1 MSINLAQLLNKKFH
15 TMKIKILSIF
25 LLLFSL
31 KNTAQIVNINK
42 DWKFQK
48 GDDKTW
54 AKPEL
59 EDATW
64 SPILSLISYEKQG
77 FEGYKGYSWYR
88 IKFFLPEKVREGALF
103 KERIRVVLAKID
115 GANEVFLNGEKIGQ
129 TGSFPEEKGG
139 FVAASTEAAHHLF
152 DANNPAVR
160 WNQENV
166 IAVRAYGKGGMYEG
180 DCSFDMAT
188 PIDYIKFD
196 TSKDTWNMT
205 RTDTMSKKI
214 FITNNYEK
222 DLRGSVQTTYWENG
236 KRYAAA
242 FSVKLKAKETLE
254 FLSKTPAK
262 EDTKIELAF
271 TEMKTFKQIIVTEM
285 SPKGQI
291 ATPTKEKMKKE

>member
-1 MSINLAQLLNKKFH
+1 
-15 TMKIKILSIF
+15 MKIKILSIF

-42 DWKFQK
+42 DWKFKK

-54 AKPEL
+54 AKPETA
-59 EDATW
+59 DSTW

-88 IKFFLPEKVREGALF
+88 VKFFLPERVRESALL
-103 KERIRVVLAKID
+103 KERVRVVLAKID

-129 TGSFPEEKGG
+129 MGGFPEEKGG
-139 FVAASTEAAHHLF
+139 FVSASKEAGYYLF
-152 DANNPAVR
+152 DASNAAVR

-166 IAVRAYGKGGMYEG
+166 LAVRAYGKGGMYEG

-196 TSKDTWNMT
+196 TSKDTWNMM

-222 DLRGSVQTTYWENG
+222 DLRGSVQTTYFDSNG
-236 KRYAAA
+236 KRQAAA
-242 FSVKLKAKETLE
+242 FGVKLKAKETLI
-254 FLSKTPAK
+254 FLAKIPKK
-262 EDTKIELAF
+262 EDAKIELSF
-271 TEMKTFKQIIVTEM
+271 TEMKTFRQIIVNEK
-285 SPKGQI
+285 SS
-291 ATPTKEKMKKE
+291 KEVTKKE